1 MQVLVGFSLGII
13 IGYAAFRF
21 GTLTTSGA
29 AAAAIVGGVIFGF
42 GGFPWASLLLLFF
55 ISSSLLSRL
64 FKEKKKSVSSHFSKG
79 AQRDHGQ
86 VLANGGVAV
95 VLVLLYWFY
104 PHLDWLW
111 AAFAGSMAAV
121 NADTWATELGV
132 LSPSSPRLITNGKSV
147 PKGTSGGVT
156 LVGYLATLAGA
167 GLIALASGLFTR
179 PAEAV
184 IPLIIVSG
192 LVGATVD
199 SILGATIQGIYYC
212 PMCDKETESSPE
224 HHCGTRTTHLRGW
237 QSVNNDIVN
246 LLCSLTGSVV
256 AVGGW
261 WLFR

>member
-21 GTLTTSGA
+21 GALTNSGA
-29 AAAAIVGGVIFGF
+29 VAAAIVGGLIFGF

-64 FKEKKKSVSSHFSKG
+64 FKGKKKSVSTHFSKG
-79 AQRDHGQ
+79 SQRDHGQ

-95 VLVLLYWFY
+95 VLVLLFWFI
-104 PHLDWLW
+104 PDLDWLW
-111 AAFAGSMAAV
+111 VAFAGSMAAV

-132 LSPSSPRLITNGKSV
+132 LSPTAPRLIVNGKPV

-156 LVGYLATLAGA
+156 VIGYLATLAGA
-167 GLIALASGLFTR
+167 GLIALASGLING
-179 PAEAV
+179 PAAAIV
-184 IPLIIVSG
+184 PLIIVSG
-192 LVGATVD
+192 LAGATVD

-212 PMCDKETESSPE
+212 PMCEKETESSPE

-237 QSVNNDIVN
+237 HWVNNDIVN
-246 LLCSLTGSVV
+246 LICSLTGSVV

-261 WLFR
+261 WLIR